1 MKKQLSAL
9 LAAALCAGALAGCGA
24 NSNSANAATSGAED
38 TVTLAVVS
46 PVTGD
51 SADARARPDGRGAD
65 PRQAHRHRR

>member
-38 TVTLAVVS
+38 AALFDLTRRFGSGYTEAILALKDLDFNQ
-46 PVTGD
+46 P
-51 SADARARPDGRGAD
+51 
-65 PRQAHRHRR
+65 